1 MPASPPDPSDRSAS
15 TGASRHARL
24 KSTLPFVVTAL
35 AAIVLS
41 LLIQAAL
48 LARQQSVLLLPLTP
62 TSAPATLAP
71 LPTLTPTSILP
82 TPPLPD
88 ERILSQEILDLRA
101 ELRRVWSAYY
111 LMRAAAQLADA
122 EDALQVNELTEVER
136 ILVTVRVSLDQAYA
150 LSTEQDKGPIG
161 EFRMQISEVRE
172 DLQVRPEGMAQRLQ
186 RLRQDMLSLVEEDP

>member
-1 MPASPPDPSDRSAS
+1 
-15 TGASRHARL
+15 
-24 KSTLPFVVTAL
+24 VTAL

-186 RLRQDMLSLVEEDP
+186 RLRQDMLSLVEEEP